1 MYCKNGK
8 NVADF
13 IDYGKQVVVSDKFDE
28 ASVLAALQL
37 ASQKWGGIQISGSEE
52 YKNLCTQLA
61 VKHGFK
67 IANPELKEEIAATR
81 ENMGFPDR
89 HEKKKTGWSR

>member
-13 IDYGKQVVVSDKFDE
+13 IDYGKKVVVSDRFDE

-37 ASQKWGGIQISGSEE
+37 ASQKWGSIQIGGSEE
-52 YKNLCTQLA
+52 YKNLCVQLA
-61 VKHGFK
+61 AKHGFK
-67 IANPELKEEIAATR
+67 IANTELREEIAATR
-81 ENMGFPDR
+81 ENMGFPGR
-89 HEKKKTGWSR
+89 HERKGKGWSR